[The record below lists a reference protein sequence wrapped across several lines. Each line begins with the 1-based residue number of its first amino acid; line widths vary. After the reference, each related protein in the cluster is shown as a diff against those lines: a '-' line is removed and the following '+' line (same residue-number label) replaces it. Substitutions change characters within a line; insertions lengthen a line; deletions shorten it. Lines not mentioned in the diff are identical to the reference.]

1 MSRNLTAA
9 VLMLMLMAAVSMP
22 GAAAT
27 LKIATIAPDGTRWMQ
42 ELRSAAETITQR
54 TAGRVQFRFYPGGV
68 MGNEKIV
75 LRKIRVGQ
83 LQGGALTAGGLAE
96 IYPDSLVYGLPFLFR
111 SYDEVDYVRQRLDP
125 DILQGLETRGFVSFG
140 LGEGGFAYLMSKR
153 PIRGI
158 DDLKDCKVW
167 VPEDDSISRAAFEA
181 VGISPIPLPL
191 TDVLTGLQTGLVDTI
206 GASQTGAIALQ
217 WHTHVQYLMDMP
229 LLYLDG
235 ALVVQRAA
243 MQALAPGDQAIVRD
257 ELEAVFRQLNQLSRE
272 DDTAAREALRSNG
285 ITVVRPTL
293 EETGPWRDAVA
304 AAMDRLS
311 TQGVYSAALLQRLR
325 GYLADYRKLATSS
338 R

>member
-1 MSRNLTAA
+1 
-9 VLMLMLMAAVSMP
+9 
-22 GAAAT
+22 
-27 LKIATIAPDGTRWMQ
+27 
-42 ELRSAAETITQR
+42 
-54 TAGRVQFRFYPGGV
+54 
-68 MGNEKIV
+68 
-75 LRKIRVGQ
+75 
-83 LQGGALTAGGLAE
+83 
-96 IYPDSLVYGLPFLFR
+96 
-111 SYDEVDYVRQRLDP
+111 
-125 DILQGLETRGFVSFG
+125 
-140 LGEGGFAYLMSKR
+140 
-153 PIRGI
+153 
-158 DDLKDCKVW
+158 
-167 VPEDDSISRAAFEA
+167 
-181 VGISPIPLPL
+181 
-191 TDVLTGLQTGLVDTI
+191 VDTI